1 VYWAW
6 LWIRTGDP
14 AAWFTVEEHGWAS
27 HFDFGVQTWNFVYD
41 TLSGPDGF
49 LAPVVCAI
57 VLGYVVAC
65 VLLVLG
71 RWPAP
76 LTAVT
81 LLSVAIALLSTN
93 YWHSKPRLLLAA
105 FLLIVP
111 AAGALTRLR
120 DRTAVILL
128 ASGTVASAW
137 FGAYL
142 LVVWPY
148 AI

>member
-1 VYWAW
+1 
-6 LWIRTGDP
+6 
-14 AAWFTVEEHGWAS
+14 
-27 HFDFGVQTWNFVYD
+27 
-41 TLSGPDGF
+41 
-49 LAPVVCAI
+49 
-57 VLGYVVAC
+57 
-65 VLLVLG
+65 
-71 RWPAP
+71 
-76 LTAVT
+76 
-81 LLSVAIALLSTN
+81 
-93 YWHSKPRLLLAA
+93 LLLAA

-128 ASGTVASAW
+128 ATGTVASAW